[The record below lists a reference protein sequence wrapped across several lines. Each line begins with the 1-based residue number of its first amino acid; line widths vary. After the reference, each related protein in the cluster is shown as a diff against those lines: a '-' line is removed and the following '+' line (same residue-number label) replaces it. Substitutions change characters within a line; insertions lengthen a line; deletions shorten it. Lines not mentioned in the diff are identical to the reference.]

1 MFDCMLMIATCH
13 TSDLSDDRYL
23 WQLVIDQAITAVD
36 LLYSAVIGPGGRQ
49 VWVRN
54 RVLHIT
60 QFDSRSSR
68 GRIDQWQGWMPIE
81 DLRPRQQIAKDER
94 WTRGRIVSIG

>member
-23 WQLVIDQAITAVD
+23 WQLVIDQEITAVD
-36 LLYSAVIGPGGRQ
+36 LMYRAVIGPGGRQ

-68 GRIDQWQGWMPIE
+68 GRIDNG
-81 DLRPRQQIAKDER
+81 K
-94 WTRGRIVSIG
+94 G